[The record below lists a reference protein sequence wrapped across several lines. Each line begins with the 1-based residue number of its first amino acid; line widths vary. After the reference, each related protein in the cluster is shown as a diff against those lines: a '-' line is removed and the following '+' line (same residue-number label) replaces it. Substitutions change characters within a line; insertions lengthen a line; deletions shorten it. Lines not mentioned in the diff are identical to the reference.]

1 MQMMNKTQQTVLFA
15 VTFVVLLCAGASA
28 DEKTGR
34 ATGKPRL
41 VPLPMKV
48 PAPADNPT
56 TRAKV
61 DLGRQLFFDPR
72 LSGDNKMSCATCHLP
87 DIDKG
92 FGDGLARSKGAAGKR
107 LTRNTQGLLNVA
119 FYSVFF
125 WDGRA
130 KSLEEQAL
138 GPIVNPE
145 EMNQDLD
152 KLEDE
157 LNAVAGYVAQFRK
170 VFKSPV
176 TRDGIAKALAAFQRT
191 LISRDSPFDKYLQG
205 EKDAMS
211 EQAKRGMALFVGE
224 ADCLRCHSGPL
235 LSDGDFHRL
244 GVSFRDVGRAAV
256 TGKKDDRHKFRTP
269 TLRDIART
277 APYMHDGSIKT
288 LEEVVFFYL
297 RSAPVSGPGGESIDI
312 GQRNGVS
319 LNDIDDIV
327 AFLKSLS
334 GRPPKVTPPE
344 LP

>member
-1 MQMMNKTQQTVLFA
+1 
-15 VTFVVLLCAGASA
+15 
-28 DEKTGR
+28 
-34 ATGKPRL
+34 
-41 VPLPMKV
+41 
-48 PAPADNPT
+48 
-56 TRAKV
+56 
-61 DLGRQLFFDPR
+61 
-72 LSGDNKMSCATCHLP
+72 MSCATCHLP
-87 DIDKG
+87 DTDKG

-119 FYSVFF
+119 FYPVLF

-138 GPIVNPE
+138 GPIVNPN
-145 EMNQDLD
+145 EMNQNLD

-157 LNAVAGYVAQFRK
+157 LNAVEGYVVQFHD

-205 EKDAMS
+205 DKEAMS
-211 EQAKRGMALFVGE
+211 EQAKRGLELFVGE
-224 ADCLRCHSGPL
+224 ADCVRCHSGPL
-235 LSDGDFHRL
+235 LSDGNFHRL
-244 GVSFRDVGRAAV
+244 GVSFRDSGRAAV
-256 TGKKDDRHKFRTP
+256 TGKKDDRHMFRTP
-269 TLRDIART
+269 TLRDVART
-277 APYMHDGSIKT
+277 APYMHDGSMKT
-288 LEEVVFFYL
+288 LEDVVFFYL

-334 GRPPKVTPPE
+334 GEPPKIVPPG